1 MHLHGTEDW
10 LYVTLIVHFIYH
22 SSEVFNQEPS
32 DGLLAAKIHF
42 HPTLSFLSL
51 GVNDSLFTLA
61 VLAPLIAILPEAA
74 SDPEEYL
81 WDDQEEGDDD
91 EEEGGHPG
99 VPRWSAEQLIDPHC
113 DGLERKS

>member
-1 MHLHGTEDW
+1 MACLQPKSIYTRHLH
-10 LYVTLIVHFIYH
+10 Y
-22 SSEVFNQEPS
+22 
-32 DGLLAAKIHF
+32 
-42 HPTLSFLSL
+42 LSL

-61 VLAPLIAILPEAA
+61 VLAPLIPILPEAA

-99 VPRWSAEQLIDPHC
+99 VPRWSAEQLIDPHR

>member
-1 MHLHGTEDW
+1 MKFSIKNLLKSLLLLACLQPKSIYTRHLH
-10 LYVTLIVHFIYH
+10 YF
-22 SSEVFNQEPS
+22 
-32 DGLLAAKIHF
+32 
-42 HPTLSFLSL
+42 SL

-61 VLAPLIAILPEAA
+61 VLAPLIPILPEAA

-91 EEEGGHPG
+91 EEEGGHTG